1 MNQDSMVN
9 TRVCSKFSFIYNLDW
24 CRIFLYSKYM
34 YGILLVWKCHKYQ
47 HQVLKLFHWLSHT
60 TTPVQGTTFFTP
72 VSNVPSVQVFP
83 RDTGRKV
90 ELVLIFSRPVRH
102 SFSPAASQP
111 SPPPPSS
118 PPPGCPPPPP
128 GRASSSLS
136 DSSRL
141 AAVATADEAPPCCK
155 LPFSTESEI
164 GSWFKTH
171 FYNTA

>member
-47 HQVLKLFHWLSHT
+47 HQVLKLFHWLRHT

-102 SFSPAASQP
+102 SFFLASSQP

-128 GRASSSLS
+128 GRASWSLS